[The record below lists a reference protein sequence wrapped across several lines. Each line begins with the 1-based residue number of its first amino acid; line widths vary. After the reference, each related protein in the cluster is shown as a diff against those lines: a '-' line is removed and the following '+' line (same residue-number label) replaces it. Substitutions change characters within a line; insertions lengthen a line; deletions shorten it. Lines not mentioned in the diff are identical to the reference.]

1 MKTYTHLQPE
11 ELSVICALRKLGLSC
26 SAIAE
31 QLKRAPSTISRECRR
46 MALLSPLLPS
56 APSVP
61 MAPQARPVHAPYSV
75 RAAKHDRAQ
84 KRRNR
89 AGNARRWRQGDAVF
103 QALIP
108 RLAEQ
113 HSLAQALGRL
123 RHDGERFGPLE
134 RLPSRATLYR
144 LAEPLG
150 WHSRERYPSMRLRRY
165 HTKTELRARAER
177 APNGWVARCP
187 GVDQRPVELTERS
200 VPLYMEID
208 TIIGRKTDSARLVV
222 AVCRR
227 TRFTLIGHLRH
238 CTAAAVEAWLRRR
251 MREHH
256 LPLVALIPDQGS
268 EFARLINIKSLT
280 VYPCQPHR
288 PWQKPTVENTNGLI
302 RHYVPKGQL
311 ISHLSPEFI
320 AHVEHQLNHRPR
332 LCLNWETPAELLSRL
347 LPAVAL

>member
-11 ELSVICALRKLGLSC
+11 ELSVICALRKLGFSC

-31 QLKRAPSTISRECRR
+31 QLKRAPSTVSRECRR
-46 MALLSPLLPS
+46 MAVLTPSTPLACHS
-56 APSVP
+56 
-61 MAPQARPVHAPYSV
+61 RPTHAPYSV
-75 RAAKHDRAQ
+75 RAAKRDRAQ
-84 KRRNR
+84 KRLSS
-89 AGNARRWRQGDAVF
+89 AANARRWRQRDTVF
-103 QALIP
+103 QALLP

-123 RHDGERFGPLE
+123 RYDGERFGPLQ

-144 LAEPLG
+144 LAQPLG
-150 WHSRERYPSMRLRRY
+150 WHSRERYPSLRLRRY
-165 HTKTELRARAER
+165 HTKTELQARAER

-187 GVDQRPVELTERS
+187 SVDQRPVELTERS

-208 TIIGRKTDSARLVV
+208 TIVGRKTDSARLVV

-227 TRFTLIGHLRH
+227 TRFTLIGYLRR
-238 CTAAAVEAWLRRR
+238 CTAAAVEAWLRMR
-251 MREHH
+251 MRELH

-268 EFARLINIKSLT
+268 EFARLPNIKSLT

-302 RHYVPKGQL
+302 RHYVPKGAL
-311 ISHLSPEFI
+311 ISHLTPEFI